1 MNPRWLRRLRLRA
14 VELVVEL
21 VVELQVGLQSQECQA
36 WLQQFP

>member
-1 MNPRWLRRLRLRA
+1 MNPRRLRRLRLRA
-14 VELVVEL
+14 VELAVEL